1 MVVGK
6 TERGIKRAIERCSLA
21 LALALALRIGK
32 RHIGSNKDCVCEV
45 EVASGMCFEEKLVTS
60 CM

>member
-32 RHIGSNKDCVCEV
+32 RHSGSNKDCVCHHSSLSKGER
-45 EVASGMCFEEKLVTS
+45 ECEIA
-60 CM
+60 

>member
-6 TERGIKRAIERCSLA
+6 TEIGIKRAIERCSLA

-32 RHIGSNKDCVCEV
+32 RHSGSNKDCVCHHSSLSKGER
-45 EVASGMCFEEKLVTS
+45 ECEIA
-60 CM
+60 